1 MGRARERARLGVVRF
16 GVDGPDCSL
25 RILLKEESEALGLL
39 AGVTVTPVSVSVS
52 ISVSISCAW
61 TGAANDS
68 SRKASPNTANR
79 SAVVRSAASRNAT
92 DRNAKV
98 VGVMRTSIT

>member
-1 MGRARERARLGVVRF
+1 VRF

-39 AGVTVTPVSVSVS
+39 AGVTVTPVSVS